1 MGNHDGPENIDPE
14 IRGRDHGM
22 LRTKMDQVKRQ
33 ETTTRK
39 FHTKGSRITP
49 RPAVRGPR
57 LWPSANS
64 FFDAL
69 GLVRWRPAVGLPEV
83 LSNMPGR
90 QDSAYEWG
98 TEENVEMDFSV
109 RPTLPAHPLHPIDVQ
124 QSRTRHSPIDQ
135 RHLPTAVGTA
145 TCDL

>member
-1 MGNHDGPENIDPE
+1 MGNHDGPEIIDPE

-39 FHTKGSRITP
+39 FHTTGSRIAP

-64 FFDAL
+64 FFD
-69 GLVRWRPAVGLPEV
+69 
-83 LSNMPGR
+83 
-90 QDSAYEWG
+90 DEWG
-98 TEENVEMDFSV
+98 TAENMKQDFGV
-109 RPTLPAHPLHPIDVQ
+109 RP
-124 QSRTRHSPIDQ
+124 DQ
-135 RHLPTAVGTA
+135 RHLPAAVGTPHLRPMTTTHVLCVHLVA
-145 TCDL
+145 PCLRAMAKRCLRVRPSGRT